1 MTVALYD
8 SLVTYPDQARE
19 LISQLDSTTPATRQA
34 VLETVYDL
42 LTRFVQPAAPLLAA
56 RADDPAHLYFDLPQ
70 IAGSDL
76 SGLVLGLL
84 TQDFPALQEPPDD
97 RDLAA
102 VLDAYGIAI
111 PTARQRAAFF
121 RAWMAGRAAQLTRL
135 LLPPVEHN
143 LPHDPGANA
152 AELAILQRILSLR
165 LPGIERY
172 LIESVLKKRTARD
185 EAGAGLD
192 R

>member
-8 SLVTYPDQARE
+8 SLVTHPDQAGE
-19 LISQLDSTTPATRQA
+19 LISQLDSITPATRQA
-34 VLETVYDL
+34 ILETVHDL

-56 RADDPAHLYFDLPQ
+56 SPADPAHLYFDLPQ
-70 IAGSDL
+70 IAGSDI

-84 TQDFPALQEPPDD
+84 TQDFPSLQEPPDD

-102 VLDAYGIAI
+102 VLDAYGIVI
-111 PTARQRAAFF
+111 PTAQQRAAFF

-135 LLPPVEHN
+135 LLPPVDNN
-143 LPHDPGANA
+143 LPNDPTANA
-152 AELAILQRILSLR
+152 TELAILQRILSLR

-172 LIESVLKKRTARD
+172 LIESILKKRFATSP
-185 EAGAGLD
+185 
-192 R
+192 